1 MLTLTDKIKKAL
13 KADFDEL
20 YQKEFTHD
28 WRVQRFL
35 RSMEIGVMKV
45 DNLEKLFSKQVVKK

>member
-20 YQKEFTHD
+20 YQKDFVYD
-28 WRVQRFL
+28 WKVHRFL
-35 RSMEIGVMKV
+35 RSLEIGVMKV
-45 DNLEKLFSKQVVKK
+45 DNLEKLFSKQAVKR